1 MRVRERQRDRKRER
15 EIEQVQCLVFIILG
29 IIVSSG
35 TTQLRPKDIE
45 LRLKSS
51 GANCIITDSSS
62 VQNVEKVH
70 VYNK

>member
-1 MRVRERQRDRKRER
+1 MRVREREIESER

-51 GANCIITDSSS
+51 GTNCIITDSSS